1 MAAPSRRRD
10 PEIRARPPRIFS
22 LGYYLLAVQQ
32 PEQFSGLSTRLDALY
47 FSMTTMSTVGYGDI
61 HAQGQLARLLVTV
74 QLVFNLVF
82 VASLVSLI
90 QDQIRQR
97 GAREWLRSTSTDS
110 TPEPPVDDDGPR

>member
-1 MAAPSRRRD
+1 MD
-10 PEIRARPPRIFS
+10 
-22 LGYYLLAVQQ
+22 
-32 PEQFSGLSTRLDALY
+32 RLDALY

-110 TPEPPVDDDGPR
+110 TPEPPVDDDGPRCPRTCRSAPGVRRWGRDTRGLCRR

>member
-1 MAAPSRRRD
+1 M
-10 PEIRARPPRIFS
+10 
-22 LGYYLLAVQQ
+22 
-32 PEQFSGLSTRLDALY
+32 
-47 FSMTTMSTVGYGDI
+47 
-61 HAQGQLARLLVTV
+61 
-74 QLVFNLVF
+74 VFNLVF

>member
-61 HAQGQLARLLVTV
+61 HAGSARPPAGDG